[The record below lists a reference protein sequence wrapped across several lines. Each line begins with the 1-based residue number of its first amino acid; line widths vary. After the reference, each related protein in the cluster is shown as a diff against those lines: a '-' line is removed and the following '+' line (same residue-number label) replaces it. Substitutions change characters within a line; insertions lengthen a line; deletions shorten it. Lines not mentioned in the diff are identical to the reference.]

1 MWLTQRRWGA
11 LAISERGH
19 HSNPGRSS
27 GQSTR
32 RFHKPGTS
40 ALATKLVDLQHARR
54 LPARHNP
61 ACGPI
66 TRALVGPRPPPPCPQ
81 ALQPCAIPTPSL
93 ALPSPC
99 LLSPLDALGF
109 PGSVPHGT
117 TTPLRRA
124 ALHRPI
130 RLKPT
135 WGPCPALASSQA
147 KVYKHASLPFPLAL
161 RTSLPALT
169 PANQPIRLKT
179 FSVPSLPPNLSPS

>member
-1 MWLTQRRWGA
+1 MGRTSREHA
-11 LAISERGH
+11 GH
-19 HSNPGRSS
+19 HSNPGRPS
-27 GQSTR
+27 GQPTR
-32 RFHKPGTS
+32 RLHTPGTP
-40 ALATKLVDLQHARR
+40 ALATKPVPTRPPPTR
-54 LPARHNP
+54 PPPPARHNP
-61 ACGPI
+61 DGGPLSR
-66 TRALVGPRPPPPCPQ
+66 TLVGSGPPPPCPQ
-81 ALQPCAIPTPSL
+81 ALQPCTIPTP
-93 ALPSPC
+93 LPSPC

-109 PGSVPHGT
+109 PGSVLHGT
-117 TTPLRRA
+117 TAPLRRA